1 MEQTEIILRAIGVL
15 TETNAMVRR
24 IAQSADDDA
33 DSADDA
39 EVESTETQLGALV
52 TEVFPRVEVP
62 SDAGPAEAGQAVAD
76 AYLPATISL
85 VGAFAF
91 LFSELADLHDSGRTD
106 VKTADLLQDLA
117 LRMSRADNA

>member
-24 IAQSADDDA
+24 IAEADN
-33 DSADDA
+33 DDA

-62 SDAGPAEAGQAVAD
+62 ADAGPAEAGQAVAD

>member
-24 IAQSADDDA
+24 IAQSDDDDA
-33 DSADDA
+33 DDT
-39 EVESTETQLGALV
+39 EVESAETQLGALV

-117 LRMSRADNA
+117 LRMSRADSA

>member
-24 IAQSADDDA
+24 IAQSDDNA
-33 DSADDA
+33 ADDA

-91 LFSELADLHDSGRTD
+91 LFSELADVHDSGRTD

>member
-1 MEQTEIILRAIGVL
+1 
-15 TETNAMVRR
+15 VRR
-24 IAQSADDDA
+24 IAQDEN
-33 DSADDA
+33 A

-62 SDAGPAEAGQAVAD
+62 GDAGPAEAGQAVAD

-106 VKTADLLQDLA
+106 VKTADLLQNLA
-117 LRMSRADNA
+117 LRMSRADNT

>member
-24 IAQSADDDA
+24 IAQADEDDT
-33 DSADDA
+33 

-106 VKTADLLQDLA
+106 VKAADLLQDLA

>member
-24 IAQSADDDA
+24 IAQDEEDG
-33 DSADDA
+33 
-39 EVESTETQLGALV
+39 VESAENNLGALV

-62 SDAGPAEAGQAVAD
+62 GDAGPAEAGQAVAD
-76 AYLPATISL
+76 AYLPAAISL

-117 LRMSRADNA
+117 LRMSRADNT

>member
-24 IAQSADDDA
+24 IAQSDDDEADDT
-33 DSADDA
+33 
-39 EVESTETQLGALV
+39 EVESAETQLGALV

-117 LRMSRADNA
+117 LRMSRADSA

>member
-24 IAQSADDDA
+24 IAQDE
-33 DSADDA
+33 DA
-39 EVESTETQLGALV
+39 EAESTETQLGALV

-62 SDAGPAEAGQAVAD
+62 ADAGPAEAGQAVAD

-106 VKTADLLQDLA
+106 IKSADLLQDLA
-117 LRMSRADNA
+117 LRMSRADNV

>member
-24 IAQSADDDA
+24 IAQSDDDEADDT
-33 DSADDA
+33 
-39 EVESTETQLGALV
+39 EVESAETQLGALV

-106 VKTADLLQDLA
+106 VKTA
-117 LRMSRADNA
+117 

>member
-24 IAQSADDDA
+24 IAQAD
-33 DSADDA
+33 DDA

-62 SDAGPAEAGQAVAD
+62 ADAGPAEAGQAVAD

-106 VKTADLLQDLA
+106 IKSADLLQDLA

>member
-24 IAQSADDDA
+24 IARPKRRR
-33 DSADDA
+33 

-62 SDAGPAEAGQAVAD
+62 ADAGPAEAGQTVAD

>member
-24 IAQSADDDA
+24 IAQDEN
-33 DSADDA
+33 A
-39 EVESTETQLGALV
+39 EAESPETQLGALV

-62 SDAGPAEAGQAVAD
+62 GDAGPAEAGQAVAD

-117 LRMSRADNA
+117 LRMSRADNT

>member
-24 IAQSADDDA
+24 IAQSDD
-33 DSADDA
+33 DSADDD

-62 SDAGPAEAGQAVAD
+62 ADAGPAEAGQAVAD

-117 LRMSRADNA
+117 LRMSRADSA

>member
-24 IAQSADDDA
+24 IAQDE
-33 DSADDA
+33 DA
-39 EVESTETQLGALV
+39 EVESAETHLGALV

-62 SDAGPAEAGQAVAD
+62 ADAGPAEAGQAVAD
-76 AYLPATISL
+76 AYLPAAISL

-91 LFSELADLHDSGRTD
+91 LFSELADIHDSGRTD
-106 VKTADLLQDLA
+106 IKTADLLRDLA
-117 LRMSRADNA
+117 LRMSRAENT

>member
-24 IAQSADDDA
+24 IAQD
-33 DSADDA
+33 DSADIDLG
-39 EVESTETQLGALV
+39 ESQLGQLV
-52 TEVFPRVEVP
+52 TEVFPTVEVP
-62 SDAGPAEAGQAVAD
+62 GDAGPAEAGQAVAD

-91 LFSELADLHDSGRTD
+91 VFSELAEIHDSGRND
-106 VKTADLLQDLA
+106 ISTADLLQDLA
-117 LRMSRADNA
+117 LRMSRGGED

>member
-24 IAQSADDDA
+24 IAQSDDDA
-33 DSADDA
+33 ADDA

>member
-24 IAQSADDDA
+24 IAQDEDA
-33 DSADDA
+33 GP
-39 EVESTETQLGALV
+39 ETTETQLGALV

-62 SDAGPAEAGQAVAD
+62 ADAGPAEAGQAVAD

-91 LFSELADLHDSGRTD
+91 LFSELADVHDSGQTD
-106 VKTADLLQDLA
+106 IKTADLLQDLA
-117 LRMSRADNA
+117 LRMSRADDE

>member
-24 IAQSADDDA
+24 IAQSE
-33 DSADDA
+33 DDA

-91 LFSELADLHDSGRTD
+91 LFSELADVHDSGRTD